1 MAGPLDRV
9 NKALASVRAR
19 AGDCVILLHGL
30 ARTEASFLALQTV
43 LEQAGYTVVNQG
55 YASTSAPVED
65 LAEAALPAA
74 LGACPGDGPVHIVTH
89 SMGGILTRVWLSRTR
104 PSRLGRVVMM
114 GPPNRGT
121 ELVDAL
127 GQIAVFGWLNGPAG
141 QQLGTGEASLPRRL
155 PPADY
160 EVGVIAGTRSV
171 NPVWSAILPGP
182 NDGKVTV
189 EATHVEGEA
198 DHVVLP
204 VSHTF
209 MMVNPLAM
217 AQVLLFLRD
226 GAFAPDLTLRD
237 LLSWGGVS
245 GPDRSPG

>member
-1 MAGPLDRV
+1 MIRAATL
-9 NKALASVRAR
+9 ALALLAPLP
-19 AGDCVILLHGL
+19 ALADCVVLMHGL
-30 ARTEASFLALQTV
+30 ARTANSLRIMEEALEASGYRVVNESYPSTDLPIGTLV
-43 LEQAGYTVVNQG
+43 EQAVPRAV
-55 YASTSAPVED
+55 
-65 LAEAALPAA
+65 AAC
-74 LGACPGDGPVHIVTH
+74 GEERTHFVTH
-89 SMGGILTRVWLSRTR
+89 SMGGILVRAWLETHR
-104 PSRLGRVVMM
+104 PPAMGRVVMM

-127 GQIAVFGWLNGPAG
+127 GQIGVFAWLNGPAG
-141 QQLGTGEASLPRRL
+141 KQLGTREGSLPRQL
-155 PPADY
+155 PPVDY

-171 NPVWSAILPGP
+171 NPVWSAMLPGP

-226 GAFAPDLTLRD
+226 GAFAPGLSLRD
-237 LLSWGGVS
+237 LMSWGAVS
-245 GPDRSPG
+245 PLDQSTG